1 MRFWSFFEKF
11 SARQAVRQTGR
22 CGVSPQEGAA
32 RNGVRARGRLSPL
45 KYIHTEVFLNRST
58 ADEPKNFPRFFPY
71 TNPSKYGILTLRI
84 VSVCMIKGHYMMDI
98 KIITVSRQFGSGGRI
113 IAKDVAD
120 KLGWKFYDREIIE
133 KIAEKSGLAKE
144 FIEERGE
151 YASAGQ
157 NLVYSAPAGF
167 GGFSTGQSVFD
178 KLYVMQYNII
188 REIAEEGPCVI
199 VGRCADYVLR
209 DRTDCFHVFIYA
221 DMDFRI
227 ARAGSIYKVDA
238 PNIERYLFDRDKKRK
253 LYYKYNTDRVWGDVK
268 NYDLCLKSSV
278 IGLDTCAA
286 MICDAAQHKTV
297 GPVRKSIEA
306 AEKAAVSATKKFA
319 ADLKKS
325 AEDAGKTAASAAKT
339 IAANVKKSAPKA
351 GKEAAGAAKKVAA
364 DVKKAVPKAGK
375 EAAETA
381 KKIAS
386 SVKKAVS
393 TRAEHGAKAKAKK
406 KAD

>member
-1 MRFWSFFEKF
+1 
-11 SARQAVRQTGR
+11 
-22 CGVSPQEGAA
+22 
-32 RNGVRARGRLSPL
+32 
-45 KYIHTEVFLNRST
+45 
-58 ADEPKNFPRFFPY
+58 
-71 TNPSKYGILTLRI
+71 
-84 VSVCMIKGHYMMDI
+84 MMDI

-238 PNIERYLFDRDKKRK
+238 PNIERYLLDRDKKRK

-268 NYDLCLKSSV
+268 NYDLCLKSSA

-339 IAANVKKSAPKA
+339 IANDIKTSAPNAAKKIADDIKVSAPKTAKKIAEEVKKTAPEAVRKITAEVKKSSVSAGKTAASAAKTIAANVKKSA
-351 GKEAAGAAKKVAA
+351 
-364 DVKKAVPKAGK
+364 PKAGK

-393 TRAEHGAKAKAKK
+393 ARAEHGAKAKAKK

>member
-1 MRFWSFFEKF
+1 
-11 SARQAVRQTGR
+11 
-22 CGVSPQEGAA
+22 
-32 RNGVRARGRLSPL
+32 
-45 KYIHTEVFLNRST
+45 
-58 ADEPKNFPRFFPY
+58 
-71 TNPSKYGILTLRI
+71 
-84 VSVCMIKGHYMMDI
+84 MMDI

-238 PNIERYLFDRDKKRK
+238 PNIERYLLDRDKKRK

-268 NYDLCLKSSV
+268 NYDLCLKSSA

-297 GPVRKSIEA
+297 GPVRRSIDA
-306 AEKAAVSATKKFA
+306 AEKAVTAAAKKIATG
-319 ADLKKS
+319 LKKS
-325 AEDAGKTAASAAKT
+325 PAAATTKKIADEVKKTAPETVRKITAEVKKSSVSAGKTAAAAAKKIT
-339 IAANVKKSAPKA
+339 ANVKKSAPKA
-351 GKEAAGAAKKVAA
+351 E
-364 DVKKAVPKAGK
+364 KKAA
-375 EAAETA
+375 EAA

-386 SVKKAVS
+386 GVKKAVS
-393 TRAEHGAKAKAKK
+393 SSAERTANRNSDGQ
-406 KAD
+406 

>member
-1 MRFWSFFEKF
+1 
-11 SARQAVRQTGR
+11 
-22 CGVSPQEGAA
+22 
-32 RNGVRARGRLSPL
+32 
-45 KYIHTEVFLNRST
+45 
-58 ADEPKNFPRFFPY
+58 
-71 TNPSKYGILTLRI
+71 
-84 VSVCMIKGHYMMDI
+84 MMDI

-238 PNIERYLFDRDKKRK
+238 PNIERYLLDRDKKRK

-268 NYDLCLKSSV
+268 NYDLCLKSSA

-325 AEDAGKTAASAAKT
+325 AEDAGKTAASAAKTIANDIKTSAPNAAKKIADDIKVSAPKTAKKIAEEVKKTAPEAVRKITAEVKKSSVSAKKTAASAAKT

>member
-1 MRFWSFFEKF
+1 
-11 SARQAVRQTGR
+11 
-22 CGVSPQEGAA
+22 
-32 RNGVRARGRLSPL
+32 
-45 KYIHTEVFLNRST
+45 
-58 ADEPKNFPRFFPY
+58 
-71 TNPSKYGILTLRI
+71 
-84 VSVCMIKGHYMMDI
+84 MMDI

-253 LYYKYNTDRVWGDVK
+253 LYYKYNTDRVWGEVK
-268 NYDLCLKSSV
+268 NYDLCLKSSA

-325 AEDAGKTAASAAKT
+325 AEDAGKTAAFAAKTIANDIKTSAPNAAKKIADDIKVSAPKTAKKIAEEVKKTAPEAVRKITAEVKKSSVSAGKTAASAAKT

-351 GKEAAGAAKKVAA
+351 GKEAAGAAKKVAT

-393 TRAEHGAKAKAKK
+393 ARAEHGAKAKAKK

>member
-1 MRFWSFFEKF
+1 
-11 SARQAVRQTGR
+11 
-22 CGVSPQEGAA
+22 
-32 RNGVRARGRLSPL
+32 
-45 KYIHTEVFLNRST
+45 
-58 ADEPKNFPRFFPY
+58 
-71 TNPSKYGILTLRI
+71 
-84 VSVCMIKGHYMMDI
+84 MDI

-227 ARAGSIYKVDA
+227 ARAGGIYKVDV
-238 PNIERYLFDRDKKRK
+238 PNMERYLLDRDKKRK
-253 LYYKYNTDRVWGDVK
+253 LYYKYNTDRVWGEVK
-268 NYDLCLKSSV
+268 NYDLCLKSSA

-297 GPVRKSIEA
+297 GPVRRSIES
-306 AEKAAVSATKKFA
+306 AEKAVQAAAKKIA
-319 ADLKKS
+319 DDLKKS
-325 AEDAGKTAASAAKT
+325 PAAAGAKKIANDIKTSAPKAAKKIAEDIKKSAPETVRKITAEVKKSSASAGKAASAAAKT
-339 IAANVKKSAPKA
+339 IVANVKKSAPEA
-351 GKEAAGAAKKVAA
+351 GKKAAGAAKK
-364 DVKKAVPKAGK
+364 
-375 EAAETA
+375 
-381 KKIAS
+381 IAS
-386 SVKKAVS
+386 GVKKAVS
-393 TRAEHGAKAKAKK
+393 SSTERAAKAKK
-406 KAD
+406 AKE

>member
-1 MRFWSFFEKF
+1 
-11 SARQAVRQTGR
+11 
-22 CGVSPQEGAA
+22 
-32 RNGVRARGRLSPL
+32 
-45 KYIHTEVFLNRST
+45 
-58 ADEPKNFPRFFPY
+58 
-71 TNPSKYGILTLRI
+71 
-84 VSVCMIKGHYMMDI
+84 MMDI

-268 NYDLCLKSSV
+268 NYDLCLKSSA

-325 AEDAGKTAASAAKT
+325 AEDAGKTAASAAKTIANDIKTSAPKTAKKIADDIKVSAPKTAKKIAEEVKKTAPEAVRKITAEVKKSAATAGKTAASAAKT

>member
-1 MRFWSFFEKF
+1 
-11 SARQAVRQTGR
+11 
-22 CGVSPQEGAA
+22 
-32 RNGVRARGRLSPL
+32 
-45 KYIHTEVFLNRST
+45 
-58 ADEPKNFPRFFPY
+58 
-71 TNPSKYGILTLRI
+71 
-84 VSVCMIKGHYMMDI
+84 MDI

-253 LYYKYNTDRVWGDVK
+253 LYYKYNTDRVWGEVK
-268 NYDLCLKSSV
+268 NYDLCLKSSA

-325 AEDAGKTAASAAKT
+325 AEDAGKTAASAAKTIANDIKTSAPNAAKKIADDIKVSAPKTAKKIAEEVKKTVPEAVRKITAEVKKSSVSAGKTAASAAKT

>member
-1 MRFWSFFEKF
+1 
-11 SARQAVRQTGR
+11 
-22 CGVSPQEGAA
+22 
-32 RNGVRARGRLSPL
+32 
-45 KYIHTEVFLNRST
+45 
-58 ADEPKNFPRFFPY
+58 
-71 TNPSKYGILTLRI
+71 
-84 VSVCMIKGHYMMDI
+84 MDI

-120 KLGWKFYDREIIE
+120 KLGWKFYDKEIIE

-227 ARAGSIYKVDA
+227 ARSTNIYKVDA

-253 LYYKYNTDRVWGDVK
+253 LYYKYNTDRVWGEVK
-268 NYDLCLKSSV
+268 NYDLCLKSSA

-306 AEKAAVSATKKFA
+306 AEKAMTAAAKKIATGLKKSPASLATKKIADDIKTSAPKA
-319 ADLKKS
+319 AKKIAKEVKKTAPKAVRKITAEVKKS
-325 AEDAGKTAASAAKT
+325 SVSAGKTAAFAAKA
-339 IAANVKKSAPKA
+339 IAANVKKSAPKV
-351 GKEAAGAAKKVAA
+351 GKEAAGAAKKIAA
-364 DVKKAVPKAGK
+364 DVKKAAPKAGK
-375 EAAETA
+375 AAAGAA

-393 TRAEHGAKAKAKK
+393 ASTAAKAKK
-406 KAD
+406 EKK

>member
-1 MRFWSFFEKF
+1 M
-11 SARQAVRQTGR
+11 
-22 CGVSPQEGAA
+22 
-32 RNGVRARGRLSPL
+32 
-45 KYIHTEVFLNRST
+45 EVFLNCST

-84 VSVCMIKGHYMMDI
+84 VSVCTIKGHYMMDI

-113 IAKDVAD
+113 IAKDVAA

-209 DRTDCFHVFIYA
+209 D
-221 DMDFRI
+221 
-227 ARAGSIYKVDA
+227 
-238 PNIERYLFDRDKKRK
+238 
-253 LYYKYNTDRVWGDVK
+253 
-268 NYDLCLKSSV
+268 
-278 IGLDTCAA
+278 
-286 MICDAAQHKTV
+286 
-297 GPVRKSIEA
+297 
-306 AEKAAVSATKKFA
+306 
-319 ADLKKS
+319 
-325 AEDAGKTAASAAKT
+325 
-339 IAANVKKSAPKA
+339 
-351 GKEAAGAAKKVAA
+351 
-364 DVKKAVPKAGK
+364 
-375 EAAETA
+375 
-381 KKIAS
+381 
-386 SVKKAVS
+386 
-393 TRAEHGAKAKAKK
+393 
-406 KAD
+406 

>member
-1 MRFWSFFEKF
+1 
-11 SARQAVRQTGR
+11 
-22 CGVSPQEGAA
+22 
-32 RNGVRARGRLSPL
+32 
-45 KYIHTEVFLNRST
+45 
-58 ADEPKNFPRFFPY
+58 
-71 TNPSKYGILTLRI
+71 
-84 VSVCMIKGHYMMDI
+84 MMDI

-253 LYYKYNTDRVWGDVK
+253 LYYKYNTDRVWGEVK
-268 NYDLCLKSSV
+268 NYDLCLKSSA

-339 IAANVKKSAPKA
+339 IANDIKTSAPNAAKKIAEEVKKTAPEAVRKITAEVKKSSVSAGKTAASAAKTIAANVKKSAPKA
-351 GKEAAGAAKKVAA
+351 GKEAAGA
-364 DVKKAVPKAGK
+364 
-375 EAAETA
+375 A

-406 KAD
+406 RLTEQNNKKKVHGEISLCMVSQNILT

>member
-1 MRFWSFFEKF
+1 
-11 SARQAVRQTGR
+11 
-22 CGVSPQEGAA
+22 
-32 RNGVRARGRLSPL
+32 
-45 KYIHTEVFLNRST
+45 
-58 ADEPKNFPRFFPY
+58 
-71 TNPSKYGILTLRI
+71 
-84 VSVCMIKGHYMMDI
+84 MDI

-227 ARAGSIYKVDA
+227 ARAGGIYKVDV
-238 PNIERYLFDRDKKRK
+238 PNMERYLLDRDKKRK
-253 LYYKYNTDRVWGDVK
+253 LYYKYNTDRVWGEVK
-268 NYDLCLKSSV
+268 NYDLCLKSSA

-297 GPVRKSIEA
+297 GPVRRSIEST
-306 AEKAAVSATKKFA
+306 EKAVQAAAKKIA
-319 ADLKKS
+319 DDLKKS
-325 AEDAGKTAASAAKT
+325 PAAAGAKKIADDIKTSAPKAAKKIAEDIKKSAPETVRKITAEVKKSSASAGKAASAAAKT
-339 IAANVKKSAPKA
+339 IAANVKKSAPEA
-351 GKEAAGAAKKVAA
+351 GKKAAGAAKK
-364 DVKKAVPKAGK
+364 
-375 EAAETA
+375 
-381 KKIAS
+381 IAS
-386 SVKKAVS
+386 GVKKAVS
-393 TRAEHGAKAKAKK
+393 SSTERAAKAKK
-406 KAD
+406 AKE

>member
-1 MRFWSFFEKF
+1 
-11 SARQAVRQTGR
+11 
-22 CGVSPQEGAA
+22 
-32 RNGVRARGRLSPL
+32 
-45 KYIHTEVFLNRST
+45 
-58 ADEPKNFPRFFPY
+58 
-71 TNPSKYGILTLRI
+71 
-84 VSVCMIKGHYMMDI
+84 MDI

-238 PNIERYLFDRDKKRK
+238 PNVERYLLDRDKKRK
-253 LYYKYNTDRVWGDVK
+253 LYYKYNTDRVWGEVK
-268 NYDLCLKSSV
+268 NYDLCLKSSA

-325 AEDAGKTAASAAKT
+325 AEDAGKTAASAAKTIANDIKTSAPNAAKKIADDIKVSAPKTAKKIAEEVKKTVPEAVRKITAEVKKSSVSAGKTAASAAKT

>member
-1 MRFWSFFEKF
+1 
-11 SARQAVRQTGR
+11 
-22 CGVSPQEGAA
+22 
-32 RNGVRARGRLSPL
+32 
-45 KYIHTEVFLNRST
+45 
-58 ADEPKNFPRFFPY
+58 
-71 TNPSKYGILTLRI
+71 
-84 VSVCMIKGHYMMDI
+84 MDI

-238 PNIERYLFDRDKKRK
+238 PNIERYLLDRDKKRK
-253 LYYKYNTDRVWGDVK
+253 LYYKYNTDRIWGDVK
-268 NYDLCLKSSV
+268 NYDLCLKSSA

-297 GPVRKSIEA
+297 GPVQRSIDA
-306 AEKAAVSATKKFA
+306 AEKAVTAAAKKIATG
-319 ADLKKS
+319 LKKS
-325 AEDAGKTAASAAKT
+325 PAAATTKKIADEVKKTAPETVRKITAE
-339 IAANVKKSAPKA
+339 VKKSAPKA
-351 GKEAAGAAKKVAA
+351 E
-364 DVKKAVPKAGK
+364 KKAA
-375 EAAETA
+375 EAA

-386 SVKKAVS
+386 GVKKAVS
-393 TRAEHGAKAKAKK
+393 SSAKRTANRNS
-406 KAD
+406 DGQ

>member
-1 MRFWSFFEKF
+1 
-11 SARQAVRQTGR
+11 
-22 CGVSPQEGAA
+22 
-32 RNGVRARGRLSPL
+32 
-45 KYIHTEVFLNRST
+45 
-58 ADEPKNFPRFFPY
+58 
-71 TNPSKYGILTLRI
+71 
-84 VSVCMIKGHYMMDI
+84 MMDI

-238 PNIERYLFDRDKKRK
+238 PNVERYLLDRDKKRK
-253 LYYKYNTDRVWGDVK
+253 LYYKYNTDRVWGEVK
-268 NYDLCLKSSV
+268 NYDLCLKSSA

-325 AEDAGKTAASAAKT
+325 AEDAGKTAASAAKTIANDIKTSAPNAAKKIADDIKVSAPKTAKKIAEEVKKTVPEAVRKITAEVKKSSVSAGKTAASAAKT

>member
-1 MRFWSFFEKF
+1 M
-11 SARQAVRQTGR
+11 
-22 CGVSPQEGAA
+22 
-32 RNGVRARGRLSPL
+32 
-45 KYIHTEVFLNRST
+45 T

-71 TNPSKYGILTLRI
+71 TNPSKYVILTLRI
-84 VSVCMIKGHYMMDI
+84 VSVCTIKGHYMMDI

-238 PNIERYLFDRDKKRK
+238 PNIERYLLDRDKKRK

-268 NYDLCLKSSV
+268 NYDLCLKSSA

-297 GPVRKSIEA
+297 GPVRRSIDA
-306 AEKAAVSATKKFA
+306 AEKAVTAAAKKIATG
-319 ADLKKS
+319 LKKS
-325 AEDAGKTAASAAKT
+325 PAAATTKKIADEVKKTAPETVRKIT
-339 IAANVKKSAPKA
+339 ANVKKSAPKA
-351 GKEAAGAAKKVAA
+351 E
-364 DVKKAVPKAGK
+364 KKAA
-375 EAAETA
+375 EAA

-386 SVKKAVS
+386 GVKKAVS
-393 TRAEHGAKAKAKK
+393 SSAKRTANRNS
-406 KAD
+406 DGQ

>member
-1 MRFWSFFEKF
+1 
-11 SARQAVRQTGR
+11 
-22 CGVSPQEGAA
+22 
-32 RNGVRARGRLSPL
+32 
-45 KYIHTEVFLNRST
+45 
-58 ADEPKNFPRFFPY
+58 
-71 TNPSKYGILTLRI
+71 
-84 VSVCMIKGHYMMDI
+84 MMDI

-253 LYYKYNTDRVWGDVK
+253 LYYKYNTDRVWGEVK
-268 NYDLCLKSSV
+268 NYDLCLKSSA

>member
-1 MRFWSFFEKF
+1 
-11 SARQAVRQTGR
+11 
-22 CGVSPQEGAA
+22 
-32 RNGVRARGRLSPL
+32 
-45 KYIHTEVFLNRST
+45 
-58 ADEPKNFPRFFPY
+58 
-71 TNPSKYGILTLRI
+71 
-84 VSVCMIKGHYMMDI
+84 MDI

-238 PNIERYLFDRDKKRK
+238 PNIERYLLDRDKKRK

-268 NYDLCLKSSV
+268 NYDLCLKSSA

-339 IAANVKKSAPKA
+339 IANDIKTSAPNAAKKIADDIKVSAPKTAKKIAEEVKKTAPEAVRKITAEVKKSSASAGKTAASAVKKIAANVKKSAPKA
-351 GKEAAGAAKKVAA
+351 E
-364 DVKKAVPKAGK
+364 K
-375 EAAETA
+375 EAAEAA

-393 TRAEHGAKAKAKK
+393 SGSAEHAAKAKAKK

>member
-1 MRFWSFFEKF
+1 M
-11 SARQAVRQTGR
+11 
-22 CGVSPQEGAA
+22 
-32 RNGVRARGRLSPL
+32 
-45 KYIHTEVFLNRST
+45 EVFLT
-58 ADEPKNFPRFFPY
+58 ARLQTSLRVFPIIFSVHKSVGICY
-71 TNPSKYGILTLRI
+71 TDLTDRI
-84 VSVCMIKGHYMMDI
+84 RVYDKGAFYMDI

-120 KLGWKFYDREIIE
+120 KLGWKFYDKEIIE

-227 ARAGSIYKVDA
+227 ARSTNVYKVDT
-238 PNIERYLFDRDKKRK
+238 PNVERYLLDRDKKRK
-253 LYYKYNTDRVWGDVK
+253 LYYKYNTDRVWGEVK
-268 NYDLCLKSSV
+268 NYDLCLKSSA

-297 GPVRKSIEA
+297 GPVRQSIDA
-306 AEKAAVSATKKFA
+306 AEKAMTAAAKKIATGLKKSPAAAATKKI
-319 ADLKKS
+319 ADDIKASAPKTAKKIAEEVKKTAPETVRKITAEVKKS
-325 AEDAGKTAASAAKT
+325 SASAGKTAASAVKK

-351 GKEAAGAAKKVAA
+351 ER
-364 DVKKAVPKAGK
+364 
-375 EAAETA
+375 EAAEAA

-393 TRAEHGAKAKAKK
+393 SGSAEHAAKAKAKK

>member
-1 MRFWSFFEKF
+1 MYDK
-11 SARQAVRQTGR
+11 
-22 CGVSPQEGAA
+22 GAF
-32 RNGVRARGRLSPL
+32 
-45 KYIHTEVFLNRST
+45 Y
-58 ADEPKNFPRFFPY
+58 
-71 TNPSKYGILTLRI
+71 
-84 VSVCMIKGHYMMDI
+84 MDI

-133 KIAEKSGLAKE
+133 KISEKSGLAKE

-227 ARAGSIYKVDA
+227 ARSTNIYKVDA
-238 PNIERYLFDRDKKRK
+238 PNVERYLLDRDKKRK
-253 LYYKYNTDRVWGDVK
+253 LYYKYNTDRVWGEVK
-268 NYDLCLKSSV
+268 NYDVCLKSSA

-297 GPVRKSIEA
+297 GPVRKSIDA
-306 AEKAAVSATKKFA
+306 AEKAMTAAAKKIASGLKKSPAAEATKKIA
-319 ADLKKS
+319 GDIKESAPKTAKKIAEEVKKTAPETVRKITADVKKS
-325 AEDAGKTAASAAKT
+325 SASAKKTAASAAEKIT
-339 IAANVKKSAPKA
+339 ESVKESVPKA
-351 GKEAAGAAKKVAA
+351 EKKALEAAKKIAA
-364 DVKKAVPKAGK
+364 DVKKAV
-375 EAAETA
+375 
-381 KKIAS
+381 S
-386 SVKKAVS
+386 SGS
-393 TRAEHGAKAKAKK
+393 AEHGAKAKTKK
-406 KAD
+406 RKV